1 MNIYKLF
8 RFSERKV
15 REFILNTWTFSGLHL
30 HVIQVIFLPDFT
42 LLFWTCLAKYCLLS
56 IQKDLFLNC
65 YLALYGNSKFLSYL
79 MFYNFKIQCVF
90 FQIGSKLSMR
100 GYIISHNDIH
110 YVCNIISFCSWKFL
124 INLLF
129 ESQYSI
135 LDSIFVLVKDKN
147 LQCNIEYLN

>member
-1 MNIYKLF
+1 M
-8 RFSERKV
+8 
-15 REFILNTWTFSGLHL
+15 
-30 HVIQVIFLPDFT
+30 
-42 LLFWTCLAKYCLLS
+42 
-56 IQKDLFLNC
+56 
-65 YLALYGNSKFLSYL
+65 YGNSKFLSYL

-135 LDSIFVLVKDKN
+135 LDSIFVLVKVKN
-147 LQCNIEYLN
+147 LQCNIEFWINILHHTCQKHWSKILFWNISRNFDLYLCLKSYEICYKFFLINLINFCYQNVRSQRFVTFAKY